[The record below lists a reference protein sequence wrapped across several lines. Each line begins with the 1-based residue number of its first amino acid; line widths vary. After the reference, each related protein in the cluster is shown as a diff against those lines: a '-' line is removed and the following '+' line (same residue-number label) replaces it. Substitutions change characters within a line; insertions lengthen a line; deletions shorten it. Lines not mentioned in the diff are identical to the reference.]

1 VIEFKI
7 VGKSAI
13 VTIDGIEKT
22 AKVHINQFG
31 SLDFLQ
37 GPCAIVKT
45 SPDALP
51 LMGRLCICQNYQAV
65 PTIGAIIFN
74 ELYRDVIGV
83 KWPEK
88 IDWEELAAIRQRIES
103 KL

>member
-1 VIEFKI
+1 MIEFKI
-7 VGKSAI
+7 VGRSAI
-13 VTIDGIEKT
+13 VTINGIEKT
-22 AKVHINQFG
+22 EQVQVNQFG
-31 SLDFLQ
+31 SLQFRQ

-51 LMGRLCICQNYQAV
+51 MMGRLCICQNYQAM
-65 PTIGAIIFN
+65 PSIGAIILN

-88 IDWEELAAIRQRIES
+88 IDWEELDAIRQRIES
-103 KL
+103 LL